1 MLSVVSSTPVVIGGA
16 LIIPQGMLTQR
27 KGETNF
33 TVDAAVRSCIE
44 PVAIQAVIDTETAF
58 GHEVEDVS
66 AEKCG

>member
-1 MLSVVSSTPVVIGGA
+1 MLSVASSTPVAIGGA

-33 TVDAAVRSCIE
+33 TVNAAVRSCIE
-44 PVAIQAVIDTETAF
+44 PVTIQAVIDTETAF

-66 AEKCG
+66 AEKYG